1 MMRLR
6 ATRAAKAA
14 SARKRFEDEI
24 EVLRLRITA
33 AAQTGG
39 GLVMSLLGPSRH
51 VGTTTLAVSLARSL
65 ARASRRTLLVDGN
78 FVNPV
83 LHELFETSGEPGA
96 VDLLEGRATANEA
109 VRPTSD
115 PNLSVLPYGTHEGST
130 VSTSVQHWRSQL
142 RQLAQD
148 RLVLIDAGSAD
159 SPSALAMADAS
170 DGVILVVKCGE
181 TRQEQVESLKKRM
194 AASGTKLLGVI
205 LNQRRYVVP
214 AAIYRRL

>member
-1 MMRLR
+1 MRSR

-14 SARKRFEDEI
+14 SASKRFEDEI

-39 GLVMSLLGPSRH
+39 GLVMSLLGPSRN

-65 ARASRRTLLVDGN
+65 ARASRGTLLVDGN
-78 FVNPV
+78 FMNPV
-83 LHELFETSGEPGA
+83 LHELFQISREPGA
-96 VDLLEGRATANEA
+96 IDLLEGRATANEA

-115 PNLSVLPYGTHEGST
+115 PNLSVLPNGTHEGST
-130 VSTSVQHWRSQL
+130 VSPSVQHWRSEL

-148 RLVLIDAGSAD
+148 RLIVIDAGSAD
-159 SPSALAMADAS
+159 SPSGLAMADAS

-181 TRQEQVESLKKRM
+181 TRQEQVESIKQRM
-194 AASGTKLLGVI
+194 AASGTTLLGVI

>member
-1 MMRLR
+1 MMGLR
-6 ATRAAKAA
+6 ATRAARAA

-39 GLVMSLLGPSRH
+39 GLLMSLLGPRRN

-78 FVNPV
+78 LVNPV
-83 LHELFETSGEPGA
+83 LHEVFQISREPGA
-96 VDLLEGRATANEA
+96 VDLLEGRATSNEV

-115 PNLSVLPYGTHEGST
+115 PNLNVLPNGTHEDST
-130 VSTSVQHWRSQL
+130 ISISVPHWRSQL

-170 DGVILVVKCGE
+170 DVVILVVKCGE
-181 TRQEQVESLKKRM
+181 TRQEQVESIKKRM

-214 AAIYRRL
+214 SAIYRRL